1 MRIAIA
7 TGPFHPTPP
16 GPAGAVERLTA
27 DLAARFAAKG
37 HEVTLISRRHPGL
50 PDKEVVA
57 GVRHLRLRGSQ
68 STIRVWVNILK
79 DFPYSFSAALH
90 LPPADIWLLNSFW
103 LPVLA
108 PLRRRA
114 AGARIVVA
122 AHRYPKG
129 QYRLYRGA
137 DRITAVS
144 RSVADAIVAQAPW
157 TRPVVNVIPNP
168 IDTAVFT
175 AAPRDFN
182 RPLRFLYAG
191 RIHPEKG
198 LEILI
203 RAFALA
209 APRLPGATLAIM
221 GAWEV
226 AQGGAGPAYVERL
239 RTLAGTAPV
248 TFRDP
253 VFDRT
258 VFAAA
263 LRSCDIFVYPSIAE
277 QGESFGVA
285 PLEAMATGAVPVVSA
300 LACFSDFLE
309 DGVTGAVFDH
319 RSPKAAD
326 NLAGLL
332 VRLATTPATLA
343 KLSTAGAARAL
354 DFGTDLLADRHLAD
368 YAALLAS

>member
-16 GPAGAVERLTA
+16 GPAGAVERLTT
-27 DLAARFAAKG
+27 DLAARFAARG

-50 PDKEVVA
+50 PDQEVAA
-57 GVRHLRLRGSQ
+57 GVRHLRLQGSR
-68 STIRVWVNILK
+68 STSRVWVNILN
-79 DFPYSFSAALH
+79 DFPYSLAAARR
-90 LPPADIWLLNSFW
+90 LPAADIWLLNSFW

-108 PLRRRA
+108 ARRRRA

-129 QYRLYRGA
+129 QYRLYRGV

-144 RSVADAIVAQAPW
+144 RSVADAIVTQAPW
-157 TRPVVNVIPNP
+157 SRPIVNVIPNP
-168 IDTAVFT
+168 IDTSVFT

-182 RPLRFLYAG
+182 GPLRFLYAG

-203 RAFALA
+203 RAFAQV
-209 APRLPGATLAIM
+209 APRLPGSTLVIM

-226 AQGGAGPAYVERL
+226 AQGGAGPAYVDHL

-253 VFDRT
+253 VFERT
-258 VFAAA
+258 AFAAA
-263 LRSCDIFVYPSIAE
+263 LRACDVFVYPSVAE

-300 LACFSDFLE
+300 LACFSDFLQ

-319 RSPKAAD
+319 RSPAASET
-326 NLAGLL
+326 LAGLL
-332 VRLATTPATLA
+332 VRLGTAPDLLKA
-343 KLSTAGAARAL
+343 LSAAGATRAR

-368 YAALLAS
+368 YTALLSG